1 MKKIISYNLNGIRA
15 ALNKGFAE
23 WLKNENPDIIC
34 LQEIKIQPDQIDEII
49 FNDMGYYCYWLCAEK
64 KGYSGVAVF
73 TRHQPD
79 NVKHG
84 MGIRKYDSEG
94 RVIQLDYGNIS
105 LINAYIPSGTMG
117 DARQNFK
124 MEFLSDFHKYIN
136 EIKKDRPELI
146 ISGDYNICHK
156 PIDINHPERHLQS
169 SGFLPEERAWFDEFV
184 SSGFID
190 SYRFFDTSAGKY
202 SWWSFRAGARQKN
215 LGWRIDYH
223 LVTLPLKDRLRAA
236 SILTNVVHSDHA
248 PVVLEIDF

>member
-84 MGIRKYDSEG
+84 MGIRKYDS
-94 RVIQLDYGNIS
+94 
-105 LINAYIPSGTMG
+105 
-117 DARQNFK
+117 
-124 MEFLSDFHKYIN
+124 
-136 EIKKDRPELI
+136 
-146 ISGDYNICHK
+146 
-156 PIDINHPERHLQS
+156 
-169 SGFLPEERAWFDEFV
+169 
-184 SSGFID
+184 
-190 SYRFFDTSAGKY
+190 
-202 SWWSFRAGARQKN
+202 
-215 LGWRIDYH
+215 
-223 LVTLPLKDRLRAA
+223 
-236 SILTNVVHSDHA
+236 
-248 PVVLEIDF
+248 